1 MPPRKRAVKRPPDP
15 PAVPAPPPEA
25 PALVGEEADLGR
37 HPATSGHARPA
48 EDACSV
54 LWDRDG
60 TTAFGTAAGAVFF
73 VVLEQSGPWGRVA
86 ARESHLGAELGA
98 ELDSRCAD
106 AGGRFMLIRRP
117 SGHPDHDGPRRVFVA
132 HAGVRPDDAW
142 MVSAD
147 LARPGDLLELDWSAL
162 ARGHRALV
170 RASLPGAE
178 DAAPQLLICTN
189 GRRDVCCAV
198 RGRPLAAAAARRAP
212 ERVWEVSHTGGHRFA
227 PTAVL
232 LPWGQGFARLD
243 ETMAGWVLDASD
255 TGHVP
260 RELLGGIHDRGRSPL
275 PAAAQCAESHV
286 RALTGETRLGAL
298 RAVPSDDAD
307 GAEGVEGADPV
318 IEVSHED
325 GRSWR
330 VRVGRRPTRA
340 QRPESCG
347 KAAID
352 VQELVGEVIDGSDL
366 PAH

>member
-1 MPPRKRAVKRPPDP
+1 MPPCKRAAKRPPTP
-15 PAVPAPPPEA
+15 PPPGPSAPPEA
-25 PALVGEEADLGR
+25 AALSVEDEADLGR
-37 HPATSGHARPA
+37 HPATSGHATPA

-60 TTAFGTAAGAVFF
+60 TSAFGTAAAAVFF
-73 VVLEQSGPWGRVA
+73 VVLEQSGPWGRLA
-86 ARESHLGAELGA
+86 ARDSHLGAELGA

-117 SGHPDHDGPRRVFVA
+117 SGHPDHDGPRRVLIA
-132 HAGVRPDDAW
+132 HAGARADDAW

-147 LARPGDLLELDWSAL
+147 VARPGDLLELDWSAL

-178 DAAPQLLICTN
+178 DAPPHLLICTN

-198 RGRPLAAAAARRAP
+198 RGRPLAAAAARLGP
-212 ERVWEVSHTGGHRFA
+212 GRVWEVSHTGGHRFA

-260 RELLGGIHDRGRSPL
+260 RELLGAAHDRGRSPL
-275 PAAAQCAESHV
+275 PAPAQCAESHV
-286 RALTGETRLGAL
+286 RALTAETRLGAL
-298 RAVPSDDAD
+298 WAVPS
-307 GAEGVEGADPV
+307 GNAEEADPV
-318 IEVSHED
+318 VEVVHED

-330 VRVGRRPTRA
+330 VRVQRRPTGAR
-340 QRPESCG
+340 RPESCG
-347 KAAID
+347 KAAVE
-352 VQELVGEVIDGSDL
+352 VQELVGEVIDGPEL